1 MTGITY
7 LLSLTFSIQ
16 DYAKLANTRTGLPLA
31 EIFRQA
37 TQSVGGAFA
46 LTFILWVAIGPCMVG
61 SQLSMRLS
69 TFWYLHTM
77 RYLMRFCFFR
87 YRSSLLGF
95 RQRWGSAAVKSVRP
109 AQAVGKLFFQES
121 IILILSTS
129 WSKVNRKLGVPFNA
143 QFCVTAII
151 ALLGCIY
158 LGSSTAFNAM
168 MSSAVL
174 VHTYQHN
181 YHSHMK
187 TIIRTDTPAERS
199 TTSHILSRS

>member
-46 LTFILWVAIGPCMVG
+46 LTLILWVAIGPCMVG

-69 TFWYLHTM
+69 TFRYLHTM

-109 AQAVGKLFFQES
+109 AQAVGKLFFS
-121 IILILSTS
+121 RI
-129 WSKVNRKLGVPFNA
+129 N
-143 QFCVTAII
+143 
-151 ALLGCIY
+151 
-158 LGSSTAFNAM
+158 
-168 MSSAVL
+168 
-174 VHTYQHN
+174 H
-181 YHSHMK
+181 
-187 TIIRTDTPAERS
+187 TDTIHQLVQSQPQARRAVQRSVLRDRDHRPAGLHLPRLQHSLQCHDEFCCVS
-199 TTSHILSRS
+199 TYLPT